1 MTTSRGSA
9 AVARE
14 SGSAQK
20 PRDLTFFDDQLA
32 RARREA
38 GAAAAALAL
47 VCRGEASLDALS
59 TAAVNACAACAELR
73 MAVQA
78 RRLAS

>member
-1 MTTSRGSA
+1 MTTPRGSA

-14 SGSAQK
+14 SDSAQK
-20 PRDLTFFDDQLA
+20 TRDVSFFDEQLA
-32 RARREA
+32 RAQREA

-47 VCRGEASLDALS
+47 VCRGGASLETLGAAAL
-59 TAAVNACAACAELR
+59 AACSACAELR